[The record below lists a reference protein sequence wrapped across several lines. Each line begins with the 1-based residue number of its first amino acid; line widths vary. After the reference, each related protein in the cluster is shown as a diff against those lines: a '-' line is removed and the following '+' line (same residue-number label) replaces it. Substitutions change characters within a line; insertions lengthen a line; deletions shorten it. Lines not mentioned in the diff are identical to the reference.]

1 MLDSS
6 KLKRHEFNNQPVALD
21 IETFRKRRT
30 QTKGT
35 TDPFIRRNQTGKG
48 IPQGSPISSTLSNIY
63 MMDFDK
69 KMNGYVT
76 GRKGIYR
83 RYSDDF
89 VIVIPQHCFSYDP
102 NKLWIDIKNMIDR
115 IPGLDLQPEKTNI
128 FTYDKGIL
136 KNITDKIFTN
146 ATSNEHV
153 IHYLGFSF
161 DGHTITIRQKA
172 IQKFYSRMYRK
183 IKTVNK
189 YSEKYQRNVF
199 RRRLFNRYSHLGKRK
214 TKKNRGNFLT
224 YVEKAQ
230 KRFIDEP
237 INNQVRN
244 HWKRLNNML
253 IKIK

>member
-1 MLDSS
+1 M
-6 KLKRHEFNNQPVALD
+6 
-21 IETFRKRRT
+21 
-30 QTKGT
+30 
-35 TDPFIRRNQTGKG
+35 
-48 IPQGSPISSTLSNIY
+48 
-63 MMDFDK
+63 
-69 KMNGYVT
+69 
-76 GRKGIYR
+76 
-83 RYSDDF
+83 
-89 VIVIPQHCFSYDP
+89 
-102 NKLWIDIKNMIDR
+102 
-115 IPGLDLQPEKTNI
+115 QPEKTNI

-146 ATSNEHV
+146 ATSNEHA